1 MTGMEIFKTVLW
13 IVPLYLATVLVSR
26 IIIEIICYF
35 VESLI
40 EKIEDYRF
48 VKRLNKK
55 KTPEETLII
64 TKEMQKQLFEA
75 IRM

>member
-1 MTGMEIFKTVLW
+1 MTDMEIFKTMLW
-13 IVPLYLATVLVSR
+13 VVPLYLATVLVFR

-35 VESLI
+35 GESLI
-40 EKIEDYRF
+40 EKIEAYRF
-48 VKRLNKK
+48 DKRLNEK

-64 TKEMQKQLFEA
+64 TAEQQKKIFEA